1 MARMLALK
9 TAALLVLMVTVLY
22 LTVRARRFNFDR
34 FRSTHARRKYRVP
47 VEEAAGSSPDAE
59 DGRSPGQ

>member
-1 MARMLALK
+1 MLALK

-34 FRSTHARRKYRVP
+34 FRTTHARRKYRVP
-47 VEEAAGSSPDAE
+47 VTDGAAQASND
-59 DGRSPGQ
+59 DQ